1 MATNPTEQQQEDDGF
16 RTRFVSA
23 VRAVSQHPRSRDTAV
38 PAAGV
43 FGIVAGSTTD
53 LALALG
59 AALLTFALLDKR
71 R

>member
-1 MATNPTEQQQEDDGF
+1 MATTPNEVQQEDDGF
-16 RTRFVSA
+16 RSRVVSA
-23 VRAVSQHPRSRDTAV
+23 VRTVSQHPRTRDTAV

-43 FGIVAGSTTD
+43 LGVVAGVSANV
-53 LALALG
+53 ALAIG

>member
-1 MATNPTEQQQEDDGF
+1 MATNPSEQPQEDDGF
-16 RTRFVSA
+16 RSRVVSA
-23 VRAVSQHPRSRDTAV
+23 VRTVSQHPRTRDTAV

-43 FGIVAGSTTD
+43 FGVVAGGTAN

-59 AALLTFALLDKR
+59 AALLTFSLLDKR

>member
-1 MATNPTEQQQEDDGF
+1 MATTPNEVQQEDDGF
-16 RTRFVSA
+16 RSRVVSA
-23 VRAVSQHPRSRDTAV
+23 VRTVSQHPRTRDTAV

-43 FGIVAGSTTD
+43 LGVVAGVSANV
-53 LALALG
+53 ALALG

>member
-1 MATNPTEQQQEDDGF
+1 MATYPSEQPQEDDGF
-16 RTRFVSA
+16 RARVVSA
-23 VRAVSQHPRSRDTAV
+23 VRTVSQHPRTRDTAV

-43 FGIVAGSTTD
+43 FGVVAGGTAN

-59 AALLTFALLDKR
+59 AALLTFSLLDKR

>member
-1 MATNPTEQQQEDDGF
+1 MATNPSEQPQEDDGF
-16 RTRFVSA
+16 RSRVVSA
-23 VRAVSQHPRSRDTAV
+23 VRTVSQHPRTRDTAV

-43 FGIVAGSTTD
+43 FGVVAGSTTN

-59 AALLTFALLDKR
+59 AALLTFSLLDKR

>member
-1 MATNPTEQQQEDDGF
+1 
-16 RTRFVSA
+16 VSA
-23 VRAVSQHPRSRDTAV
+23 VRTVSQHPRTRDTAV

-43 FGIVAGSTTD
+43 FGVVAGGTAN

-59 AALLTFALLDKR
+59 AALLTFSLLDKR

>member
-16 RTRFVSA
+16 RARVVSA
-23 VRAVSQHPRSRDTAV
+23 VRTVSQHPRTRDTAV

-43 FGIVAGSTTD
+43 FGVVAGSTAN

-59 AALLTFALLDKR
+59 VAMLTFALLDR
-71 R
+71 RR

>member
-1 MATNPTEQQQEDDGF
+1 MATNPSEVQGEDDGF
-16 RTRFVSA
+16 RAKVVSA
-23 VRAVSQHPRSRDTAV
+23 VRTVSQHPRTRDTAV

-43 FGIVAGSTTD
+43 FGVVAGGTAN

-59 AALLTFALLDKR
+59 AALLTFSLLDKR